1 MVRWEDIHP
10 NEQASLK
17 ERLAGRYSAPFRQT
31 PWVEAPK
38 SVSIN
43 GDAILP
49 RVGRA
54 VRFITRSTV
63 PIWVGCMIIYLDSV

>member
-10 NEQASLK
+10 NEQASLE

-43 GDAILP
+43 GDAIATA
-49 RVGRA
+49 VGSGRA
-54 VRFITRSTV
+54 IH
-63 PIWVGCMIIYLDSV
+63 Y